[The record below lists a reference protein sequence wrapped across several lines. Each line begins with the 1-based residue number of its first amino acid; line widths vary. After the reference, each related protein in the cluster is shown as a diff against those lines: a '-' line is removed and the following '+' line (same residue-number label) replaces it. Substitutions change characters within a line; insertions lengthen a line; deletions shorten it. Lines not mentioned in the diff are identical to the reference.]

1 MIPRF
6 LGRHELTPA
15 HQRAIFA
22 ALVSVL
28 LALAACSSAPNP
40 PSSAAPQDASVPP
53 NATPLAETLVPSPTP
68 PQYPWTDE
76 NAVMSGL
83 CFESVYDAAGRT
95 FVILDDRDL
104 QRLFDLADSSQLC
117 RHPVQRGSFD
127 FSGERFLMGLWSRA
141 VGCTARHD
149 VTSVTRDDV
158 ARTYIINL
166 RLVVEPGCDYELV
179 RPFWIGLSDLTGYD
193 VRLLVEQPAA

>member
-1 MIPRF
+1 MVGI
-6 LGRHELTPA
+6 LLT
-15 HQRAIFA
+15 I
-22 ALVSVL
+22 
-28 LALAACSSAPNP
+28 AACSPAPNP
-40 PSSAAPQDASVPP
+40 PSSAAPQDVSIPP
-53 NATPLAETLVPSPTP
+53 NATPLTETLVPSPTP

-83 CFESVYDAAGRT
+83 CFESVNDAAGRT

-127 FSGERFLMGLWSRA
+127 FAGGRFLMGLWSRA

-149 VTSVTRDDV
+149 VLGITRDDV
-158 ARTYIINL
+158 AHTYIINL

-179 RPFWIGLSDLTGYD
+179 RPFWIGLSDLDGYD